1 MQLSSL
7 YMDVVQYAHIAASN
21 VAPLDDSDFEVLKE
35 IRQVL
40 KETGNEDRFG
50 VSLLARN
57 FNIKSNEAIMEFSDD
72 DARTSTW
79 NVVSA
84 DDPVLNGNDVLKT
97 NWEFDRNGLEMSG
110 RCKVVHCH
118 YDHGH
123 RRIHI
128 WV

>member
-1 MQLSSL
+1 MQLSCL
-7 YMDVVQYAHIAASN
+7 YMDVVQYAN
-21 VAPLDDSDFEVLKE
+21 VAGSTIAPLDDSDFAVLEE
-35 IRQVL
+35 IHQVL

-57 FNIKSNEAIMEFSDD
+57 FNIKSEEAIMEYSDD

-79 NVVSA
+79 NVVSS
-84 DDPVLNGNDVLKT
+84 DEPMLNGAGVLKT
-97 NWEFDRNGLEMSG
+97 NWEFERGGLEMAG
-110 RCKVVHCH
+110 RCQVVKCH

-128 WV
+128 WL